1 MKYFID
7 NEWSYDGGVIS
18 AGVFEPIGD
27 KQKQIVSNLVA
38 LGYALTVT
46 IPRPTIIE

>member
-1 MKYFID
+1 MSYFID
-7 NEWSYDGGVIS
+7 NEWSYDGGVIP

-27 KQKQIVSNLVA
+27 EQKEIVSNLVA

-46 IPRPTIIE
+46 IARPTITE